1 MRTVFYKSF
10 LFLIFFNAF
19 AFDLSAQKF
28 MEDSLAHLSH
38 SHTPWDI
45 LSGSGDDSIVCYK
58 QAHRNIYLLVTGL
71 IILTAVVTIRL
82 LVLNKR
88 TNKLLKERN
97 ALIEEKN
104 KNITDSINYAKRIQQ
119 SLLPT
124 EKYIEKK
131 LKGNK

>member
-1 MRTVFYKSF
+1 
-10 LFLIFFNAF
+10 
-19 AFDLSAQKF
+19 
-28 MEDSLAHLSH
+28 MEDSLSHLSH

-45 LSGSGDDSIVCYK
+45 LSGNGDDSIVCYK

-71 IILTAVVTIRL
+71 IILTAVITIRL

-131 LKGNK
+131 LKGSK

>member
-1 MRTVFYKSF
+1 
-10 LFLIFFNAF
+10 
-19 AFDLSAQKF
+19 
-28 MEDSLAHLSH
+28 MEDSLVHLSH

-58 QAHRNIYLLVTGL
+58 QAHRNIYLLVTAL
-71 IILTAVVTIRL
+71 IVIIALISIRL
-82 LVLNKR
+82 LVMNKR

-97 ALIEEKN
+97 ALIEGKN

-124 EKYIEKK
+124 EKYIQKK
-131 LKGNK
+131 LDEIK